1 VQVATAHRA
10 PRSPE
15 HHALDG
21 FPLAIDTASMLCVDK
36 RTWVAVFS
44 SLGEGI
50 NYDNFKSEVARYQG
64 RAGAT

>member
-1 VQVATAHRA
+1 MA
-10 PRSPE
+10 S
-15 HHALDG
+15 
-21 FPLAIDTASMLCVDK
+21 PLAIDTASMLCVDK